1 MNISLF
7 FFLSTRFAIV
17 YRIQLFSSE
26 LNRVLGGGLVRSS
39 VILLAGEPGI
49 GKSTLLLQL
58 ASSVAQLSYDYS
70 ALFFFSFFV
79 IKVLLSIVLLQ
90 KESCLRFRGRNCPA
104 NRVPVSTPINENR
117 GHFSPLRYEFR

>member
-70 ALFFFSFFV
+70 ALFSFLFLLL
-79 IKVLLSIVLLQ
+79 KFLSIVLLQ

>member
-79 IKVLLSIVLLQ
+79 IKVPFNCFTPERKLFTFPGKKLPS
-90 KESCLRFRGRNCPA
+90 KSCPGLNA
-104 NRVPVSTPINENR
+104 
-117 GHFSPLRYEFR
+117 YQ